1 MTHDNR
7 GRLTVNTNG
16 NWRLYSN
23 TLPTGAEALGTV
35 TQGAGDTGA
44 LIRYTA
50 TGAYAQLNAGAIK
63 SLSQHKVQA
72 ALEPAGRG
80 RPDTMDGG
88 RRVQVYLDAPSLAT
102 ADRMGDGNMSAGI
115 RAALASAGD
124 LDALRQAA
132 RLALTAIDSRI
143 STEPGPARDEDREA
157 YEALCRVLAD

>member
-80 RPDTMDGG
+80 RPDTMDAG
-88 RRVQVYLDAPSLAT
+88 RRVQVYLDAGSLEA
-102 ADRMGDGNMSAGI
+102 AKRLGDGNVSAGI
-115 RAALASAGD
+115 RAALAG
-124 LDALRQAA
+124 
-132 RLALTAIDSRI
+132 TKE
-143 STEPGPARDEDREA
+143 T
-157 YEALCRVLAD
+157 

>member
-7 GRLTVNTNG
+7 GRLTVDTDG

-35 TQGAGDTGA
+35 TQGSGDTGA

-63 SLSQHKVQA
+63 SLSRHKVQA

-80 RPDTMDGG
+80 RPDTMDAG
-88 RRVQVYLDAPSLAT
+88 RRVQVYLDAGSLEA
-102 ADRMGDGNMSAGI
+102 AKRLGDGNVSAGI
-115 RAALASAGD
+115 RAAL
-124 LDALRQAA
+124 
-132 RLALTAIDSRI
+132 TAINSRI
-143 STEPGPARDEDREA
+143 ST
-157 YEALCRVLAD
+157 